1 MSSAVFV
8 QNTIQKR
15 DKVEMKNG
23 ETGVIMFYVRK
34 RTASDTPLIK
44 KVFLSGEDKNEE
56 DH

>member
-1 MSSAVFV
+1 MRGAVFV

-34 RTASDTPLIK
+34 RTAPDTPLRK
-44 KVFLSGEDKNEE
+44 KVF
-56 DH
+56 

>member
-1 MSSAVFV
+1 MRGAVFV

-34 RTASDTPLIK
+34 RTAPDTPLRK
-44 KVFLSGEDKNEE
+44 KFFKRRRQK
-56 DH
+56 